1 MSGGRPSLLILLPD
15 GHIHKLVLPFL
26 KTSFREAP
34 LTATM
39 LAALFATDYKSI
51 ILRNDRP

>member
-39 LAALFATDYKSI
+39 LAALFAVP
-51 ILRNDRP
+51 LVFAHAV